1 MEPSYEE
8 QEAHTLCTCVAENP
22 WMFAAGRLTARL
34 VLNVAIIIL
43 DKKLLTVY
51 LSLYNLKL

>member
-1 MEPSYEE
+1 
-8 QEAHTLCTCVAENP
+8 
-22 WMFAAGRLTARL
+22 MFAAGRLTARL